1 LENILRELFFKEIYI
16 IVSVSR
22 EEFEALNRNY
32 GMDVGGDSTPQVVSH
47 PNSSA
52 EGSTV
57 RTADTGVINSTPD
70 GHCSACVTVLAKLDD
85 IMSLLTALSVKV
97 DTLEK
102 KLSTLC
108 EKNETPVVGSNLTG

>member
-1 LENILRELFFKEIYI
+1 LENILRELFFKEIYV

-22 EEFEALNRNY
+22 EELEVLNRSN
-32 GMDVGGDSTPQVVSH
+32 GMDVAGEPAPQEVTQ
-47 PNSSA
+47 PNSSTD
-52 EGSTV
+52 GSTV
-57 RTADTGVINSTPD
+57 RTADTGVINSTLD

-85 IMSLLTALSVKV
+85 IVNALTALSVKV

-108 EKNETPVVGSNLTG
+108 KKNADLCA